1 MIEPTIA
8 TAAAT
13 AADGGVQPALAH
25 ALAEELVGLTSL
37 LADLAY
43 DLAGNPDTL
52 RCHMQSLQDIDR
64 ITQTQ
69 LAIADVL
76 RSSEPV
82 ETCLDA
88 VTLDDLAGR
97 LRRSIAAAGAR
108 SSGP

>member
-1 MIEPTIA
+1 MAGA
-8 TAAAT
+8 TAMV
-13 AADGGVQPALAH
+13 GLPPALAQ
-25 ALAEELVGLTSL
+25 ALAGELVGLTAL

-52 RCHMQSLQDIDR
+52 RHHMQSLQDIDR

-82 ETCLDA
+82 EHALDA

-97 LRRSIAAAGAR
+97 LRRAIAGADDGR
-108 SSGP
+108 G